1 MSSSARTGKTAGSS
15 LRWSAWNLV
24 LLVPLLILFTPL
36 YNTARPSLFGLPYF
50 YWYQLLF
57 VAVGVLCVSIV
68 VVATRDKRKIT
79 TERQASDVDELDEG
93 TGK

>member
-1 MSSSARTGKTAGSS
+1 MSSSSRAEKTAGSS

-24 LLVPLLILFTPL
+24 LLIPLLILFTPL

-68 VVATRDKRKIT
+68 VVATRDKRKVT
-79 TERQASDVDELDEG
+79 ADRKPLDVDELDEG
-93 TGK
+93 TDK